1 MYKPLPL
8 ESLALNQPVPVNIW
22 DPKGVLL
29 LRKGEP
35 ITSEQHRG
43 HLMLHTPMVLAADWQ
58 AWGYSYTAALDRMV
72 RGNESLSRIA
82 ALDAM
87 VPVHSKPEASDE
99 LAATEAWAD
108 THAALN
114 TLLHQGADASH
125 FIERLERLTA
135 LTDKLWREHPDDSLL
150 ILVQLLFDP
159 GMHYSATHALL
170 TAGLCTLVGPSAGTA
185 AGDQLALVR
194 AALTMNIGMTAL
206 QDELA
211 EQRERPTPVQQEAIK
226 SHPEESMM
234 LLERLFI
241 NDALWL
247 DVVGQHHATV
257 ADRVPLANQDPVDRL
272 TRVLGTIDRYAAMI
286 SPRKS
291 RAGRS
296 ATDSVRAIVGQ
307 EIDQRDEVSYT
318 LVRSIGL
325 CPPGTFVKLDNGE
338 TAIVLRR
345 SEKANHPLVAS
356 LLDRTGTHH
365 AQPSLYQTATGKP
378 RIQSALARS
387 AVSLELNHR
396 TMVRLG
402 LYAAQHSAGL
412 RGLISGPGSL

>member
-1 MYKPLPL
+1 MSAASHSSNQHPEGEYEDLLSLWSDL
-8 ESLALNQPVPVNIW
+8 ESGLS
-22 DPKGVLL
+22 VLL
-29 LRKGEP
+29 SRPLQVQDFAAKVRQFDGWLQDLVAHD
-35 ITSEQHRG
+35 IDAALYLMFQLASTSS
-43 HLMLHTPMVLAADWQ
+43 V
-58 AWGYSYTAALDRMV
+58 GYS
-72 RGNESLSRIA
+72 
-82 ALDAM
+82 
-87 VPVHSKPEASDE
+87 
-99 LAATEAWAD
+99 
-108 THAALN
+108 
-114 TLLHQGADASH
+114 ASH
-125 FIERLERLTA
+125 ALVCGTLCHIMAHELGLVPRER
-135 LTDKLWREHPDDSLL
+135 DS
-150 ILVQLLFDP
+150 
-159 GMHYSATHALL
+159 
-170 TAGLCTLVGPSAGTA
+170 
-185 AGDQLALVR
+185 LVR

-211 EQRERPTPVQQEAIK
+211 EQRERPTTAQQEAIK
-226 SHPEESMM
+226 SHPLESQA

-247 DVVGQHHATV
+247 DVVGQHHEAV
-257 ADRVPLANQDPVDRL
+257 PDRMPLADQAPQDRL
-272 TRVLGTIDRYAAMI
+272 TRILGTIDRYAAMI

-325 CPPGTFVKLDNGE
+325 CPPGTFVKLDNGD

-356 LLDRTGTHH
+356 LMDRAGNHH
-365 AQPSLYQTATGKP
+365 AQPSLYQTASGKL

-402 LYAAQHSAGL
+402 LYAAQHGSGL
-412 RGLISGPGSL
+412 RGLITGPSSL